1 MIETAPEASGSI
13 ADTRP
18 WWKQLN
24 RYHWYVFALCA
35 MGWLFDTMDQK
46 IFTASRQI
54 ALEYYLPN
62 AAPKDI
68 TSFSAWVTSSAEVE
82 ALSFSSLPPPSI
94 SSVTRPL
101 VSRPRIS

>member
-1 MIETAPEASGSI
+1 MSDSAQAAGS
-13 ADTRP
+13 ARVEDSRP

-24 RYHWYVFALCA
+24 RYHWYVFALCS

-68 TSFSAWVTSSAEVE
+68 TSFSAWVTSIFIVGWATGGLIFGVLGDRWGR
-82 ALSFSSLPPPSI
+82 AK
-94 SSVTRPL
+94 TMA
-101 VSRPRIS
+101 